1 MPGNVEPVA
10 PEAGRITVLLNR
22 YSNGD
27 RQAGDEL
34 FPVVLDELKRI
45 AAARLRSERDGCPL
59 QPTELVNLAYLKLAD
74 RKEQVWAD
82 RRHFF
87 NFSSKV
93 MHHVL
98 VDMARRADA
107 IKRPGKWIAIPLE
120 NDTVYTECDA
130 DEILDVARTLER
142 LRAIDARAAQVVEHR
157 LYGGLTNEEI
167 AVEIQRDPRTVKR
180 DLAFARSWILRELR
194 QKTH

>member
-1 MPGNVEPVA
+1 MPGNVERVA
-10 PEAGRITVLLNR
+10 PEGTEITVLLNR

-27 RQAGDEL
+27 REAGEEL
-34 FPVVLDELKRI
+34 FAAVLDELKRI
-45 AAARLRSERDGCPL
+45 AATRLRSERDGCPL

-74 RKEQVWAD
+74 RKERVWAD

-120 NDTVYTECDA
+120 NDTTFTECDA

-142 LRAIDARAAQVVEHR
+142 LRSIDPRAADVVEHR
-157 LYGGLTNEEI
+157 FYGGLTNEEI
-167 AVEIQRDPRTVKR
+167 AAEIHRDSRTVKR
-180 DLAFARSWILRELR
+180 ELAFARSWILRELR
-194 QKTH
+194 RKN